1 MRLLE
6 NLKNRK
12 HSIGPFSK
20 CSDPAII
27 ECIGLAGFD
36 FVIIDLEHGPNSI
49 ETAQN
54 LVRAASIHKISPII
68 RVSENNE
75 SMISKALDIGAQG
88 IQVPHIDNEQG
99 ARQVV
104 SAAKFSPLGNR
115 GVCRYV
121 RASGY
126 SFQKQHEYFE
136 ESNKNAL
143 VIIQIEGKKGL
154 ENIDSIMQVEG
165 IDIVLTLDVSG
176 SMQIFDDLRDR
187 RQRIQVAKDEAVRFI
202 EKRIDDPIG
211 VVIFA
216 RDSISR
222 CPLTLDKNI
231 LRQVV
236 GELELGYINPDGTS
250 LGTGLATAVNRLR
263 KSKAKSKII
272 ILLTDG
278 EPTPEKVSP
287 ESAIDLAKQF
297 GIKVYTIGIGN
308 EKGGYIQHP
317 FLGVHEVGI
326 SLNTQLLKKIAN
338 ETGGMFFRASNPKQL
353 REIYNKIDALEKTEY
368 QTDIFHKFYEAFLS
382 FIWVVLLLLGLEL
395 FLRLFIWRGV

>member
-1 MRLLE
+1 MYFLRFAYSYIFYIFIPVFILVFLYRLKFYKSPVYSYSLV
-6 NLKNRK
+6 NFLKNKKLAKKTYHKKIFFILR
-12 HSIGPFSK
+12 SLSLFVLIFLIARPQWVDSSSK
-20 CSDPAII
+20 
-27 ECIGLAGFD
+27 
-36 FVIIDLEHGPNSI
+36 VN
-49 ETAQN
+49 
-54 LVRAASIHKISPII
+54 
-68 RVSENNE
+68 
-75 SMISKALDIGAQG
+75 
-88 IQVPHIDNEQG
+88 
-99 ARQVV
+99 
-104 SAAKFSPLGNR
+104 
-115 GVCRYV
+115 
-121 RASGY
+121 
-126 SFQKQHEYFE
+126 
-136 ESNKNAL
+136 
-143 VIIQIEGKKGL
+143 
-154 ENIDSIMQVEG
+154 VEG